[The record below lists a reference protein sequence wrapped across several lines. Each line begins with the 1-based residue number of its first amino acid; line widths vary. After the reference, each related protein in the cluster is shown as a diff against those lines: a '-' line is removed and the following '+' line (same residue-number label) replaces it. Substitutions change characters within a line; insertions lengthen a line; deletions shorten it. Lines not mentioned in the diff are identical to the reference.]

1 VQRFNENLQK
11 NEKKRE
17 VDSVMNQ
24 EKEKHGT
31 QWFKKW
37 KRDEEQLRSFWEKK
51 EAQQSWQN
59 PITGL

>member
-31 QWFKKW
+31 QWFNKW